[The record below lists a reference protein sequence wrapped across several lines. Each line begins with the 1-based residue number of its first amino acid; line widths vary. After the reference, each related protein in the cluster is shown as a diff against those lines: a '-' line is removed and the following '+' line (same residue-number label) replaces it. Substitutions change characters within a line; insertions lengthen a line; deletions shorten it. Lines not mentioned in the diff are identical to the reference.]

1 MQINEKIRESVRQT
15 YGKVAKKGKY
25 VQEQINHPSCC
36 GTPKK
41 PVVGQQTGCGCGS
54 KEFDP
59 EQMSA
64 YLGYSKEDL
73 NAVPEGSNLG
83 LGCGNP
89 KTIASI
95 KKGEI
100 VIDLGSGGGFDCF
113 LAARETGENGR
124 VIGVDMTPDMVT
136 LARANKEKMKAGN
149 VEFRLGEI
157 EHLPV
162 KDNVA
167 DLIIS
172 NCVINLS
179 PEKQQVF
186 SDAFRV
192 LKPGGRMAISDIVA
206 LKPLPE
212 DVKQDLSLVSACI
225 GGAATIEET
234 TLMLTKSGFE
244 KILITPERISREQ
257 IDEWL
262 PESRAG
268 EFVASAYIEAQ
279 KPV

>member
-1 MQINEKIRESVRQT
+1 MQTNEKIRESVRQT
-15 YGKVAKKGKY
+15 YGKVAKQGKY
-25 VQEQINHPSCC
+25 VQETINHPSCC
-36 GTPKK
+36 GTPQKASAE
-41 PVVGQQTGCGCGS
+41 QQAGCGCGS

-59 EQMSA
+59 EQTSS

-83 LGCGNP
+83 IGCGNP
-89 KTIASI
+89 KTIAGI
-95 KKGEI
+95 KKGET

-113 LAARETGENGR
+113 LAAREVGKNGR
-124 VIGVDMTPDMVT
+124 VIGVDMTPDMIT
-136 LARANKEKMKAGN
+136 RARENTEKMKSDN

-162 KDNVA
+162 RDNVA

-234 TLMLTKSGFE
+234 TLMLKKAGFE
-244 KILITPERISREQ
+244 KILVTPKRISREL

-268 EFVASAYIEAQ
+268 KFVVSAYIEAK